1 MTAHQQ
7 QLNNASEYT
16 QATGIT
22 MDILRD
28 AVLSTWNDI
37 EQASIAGVR
46 LLDVADSGVVSNLFH
61 SLLPIKL
68 SPLGYRKDQDKNEKD
83 LHYIAD
89 PKYSLEI
96 KTSTSNRISGSV
108 SYIASNKGTKERS
121 SLYLC
126 IFWSKE
132 GISSVKFGVINFE
145 DWNLPKAGS
154 SSAAIHAKAEIIK
167 NMIEI
172 GAE

>member
-1 MTAHQQ
+1 MTTHQQ

-28 AVLSTWNDI
+28 AVLATWNDI

-68 SPLGYRKDQDKNEKD
+68 SSLGYRKDQDKNEKD
-83 LHYIAD
+83 LHYITD
-89 PKYSLEI
+89 PKFSIEI
-96 KTSTSNRISGSV
+96 KTSTSARVAGSV
-108 SYIASNKGTKERS
+108 SYIGNGNSTKERS
-121 SLYLC
+121 AFYLC
-126 IFWSKE
+126 VFWSKE
-132 GISSVKFGVINFE
+132 GITSIKFGIVNFE
-145 DWNLPKAGS
+145 DWNLPKKGS
-154 SSAAIHAKAEIIK
+154 SSASIAIKADVVR
-167 NMIEI
+167 NMVEI